1 MVELDAKNKVTLQMS
16 CDAFFLL
23 YCGEEPLDD
32 ENVPEAEEIAAMF
45 PHGFLVENYEILAD
59 DTSLIEAVFIPY
71 VPSTFSPDAYED
83 ITTCHRL
90 EIKYVTDTKIIYRL
104 YDTMYGE
111 VSGNIWDRGEAEVQT
126 NEYGLRFFNTRGGS
140 TFFLKHFKKV

>member
-32 ENVPEAEEIAAMF
+32 ENIPEANEIAAMF
-45 PHGFLVENYEILAD
+45 PHGFSVEDYEILAD

-71 VPSTFSPDAYED
+71 VPSAFSPDAYDD
-83 ITTCHRL
+83 ITIYHRL
-90 EIKYVTDTKIIYRL
+90 EIKYITDTKIIYRL
-104 YDTMYGE
+104 YDTRYGE
-111 VSGNIWDRGEAEVQT
+111 VTDSIWARGETEVQT
-126 NEYGLRFFNTRGGS
+126 NKFGLRFFNTRGGS
-140 TFFLKHFKKV
+140 MFFLKHFKKA